1 MTYDTNS
8 IDYIYKIV
16 VLGDSNAGKTTFV
29 HYLNNEI
36 PQQNGSTIGVDF
48 KVYTKT
54 INNVTIKS
62 QIWDTAGQEQFKAI
76 TKSYFRNVTGALVFF
91 DASQDN
97 SLLNVKQWIKDLNDN
112 GVNDCCIICVANKC
126 DLVYNTSY
134 IPDNINKNIKI
145 LHCSSIS
152 TEKVQNVFGLFL
164 NHLYFIQKT
173 NKENIKVFN
182 SYRTT
187 IPRNTN
193 KFHTNQENLCCYS

>member
-91 DASQDN
+91 
-97 SLLNVKQWIKDLNDN
+97 
-112 GVNDCCIICVANKC
+112 
-126 DLVYNTSY
+126 
-134 IPDNINKNIKI
+134 
-145 LHCSSIS
+145 
-152 TEKVQNVFGLFL
+152 
-164 NHLYFIQKT
+164 
-173 NKENIKVFN
+173 
-182 SYRTT
+182 
-187 IPRNTN
+187 
-193 KFHTNQENLCCYS
+193 